1 MSDLKNLTGH
11 KQILVVDNDNG
22 RSQQLA
28 TVLSFVGEHFTCCSQ
43 EQLTSFLK
51 DSSHIL
57 TVILAGDITEQTV
70 KQVNENPSM
79 PFILHDLLDANILST
94 HVNVI
99 GSLSTPLN
107 YAQLTELIHHC
118 HQYHNKLPRTG
129 SNLGSTALFRSL
141 VGTSEPMAQVRF
153 LIEQVAKTPASVLV
167 LGESGTGK
175 EVVARNIHN
184 LSERAKGSFVPVNCG
199 AIPAELLE
207 SELFGHEKGAFTG
220 AISTRKGRFELAEGG
235 TLFLDEIGDM
245 PQPMQVKLLRVL
257 QERTFERVGGSKSIK
272 ADVRIIAA
280 THQNLEGMIK
290 DGGFREDLFY
300 RLNVFPIETPAL
312 RERKEDIPLLLKE
325 LLTRFEAE
333 QNKTVRFT
341 EKAIESLMEHPWD
354 GNVRELSNLIERM
367 LIMYG
372 EQIVDVAEL
381 PFKYQHIDAQVYNP
395 EYPEE
400 LQEQD
405 AINELFAGFDYD
417 GYDDDNSEEDEED
430 SASEDVIINAND
442 ASVLPEQGLNLKEHL
457 AELEVSLIT
466 QSLTK
471 HDFVV
476 ARAAETLGM
485 RRTTLVEKM
494 LQHMYSHL
502 MIKYQLRLLL
512 NRHHL
517 QPLIFYVLTLALSCC
532 CLFK

>member
-1 MSDLKNLTGH
+1 MLQRSTDSNKHNY
-11 KQILVVDNDNG
+11 KKIIVVDNNVA
-22 RSQQLA
+22 RSNQLA
-28 TVLSFVGEHFTCCSQ
+28 TVLSFVGEQFLQCTQ
-43 EQLTSFLK
+43 DQIATVFEQNDHL
-51 DSSHIL
+51 L
-57 TVILAGDITEQTV
+57 TVILTGELSSSIVNVV
-70 KQVNENPSM
+70 KENPKV
-79 PFILHDLLDANILST
+79 PFLLYDVVDASLLSNN
-94 HVNVI
+94 VNVI
-99 GSLSTPLN
+99 GSITTVLN

-118 HQYHNKLPRTG
+118 HQYYNKLPRSG
-129 SNLGSTALFRSL
+129 FHLSSNILFRAL
-141 VGTSEPMAQVRF
+141 VGTSKAMNDVRF
-153 LIEQVAKTPASVLV
+153 LIEQVAKTPATVLV

-184 LSERAKGSFVPVNCG
+184 LSSRSSETFVPVNCG

-220 AISTRKGRFELAEGG
+220 AISARKGRFELAEGG

-280 THQNLEGMIK
+280 THQNLESMIK
-290 DGGFREDLFY
+290 EGGFREDLYY

-312 RERKEDIPLLLKE
+312 RERKEDIPLLLTE
-325 LLTRFEAE
+325 LLTRFEHD
-333 QNKTVRFT
+333 QDKTLRFT
-341 EKAIESLMEHPWD
+341 EKAIESLMEHSWA

-372 EQIVDVAEL
+372 DQIVDVAEL
-381 PFKYQHIDAQVYNP
+381 PLKYQHVDVEEYTP

-405 AINELFAGFDYD
+405 AINELFSAFDYD
-417 GYDDDNSEEDEED
+417 SDEDDLTEGDDIATSQNGPAAD
-430 SASEDVIINAND
+430 I
-442 ASVLPEQGLNLKEHL
+442 LPSDGLNLKEHL
-457 AELEVSLIT
+457 SELEVSLIS
-466 QSLTK
+466 QSLIK
-471 HDFVV
+471 HDYVV

-494 LQHMYSHL
+494 RKYNLQKPVPTDSL
-502 MIKYQLRLLL
+502 
-512 NRHHL
+512 
-517 QPLIFYVLTLALSCC
+517 
-532 CLFK
+532 

>member
-1 MSDLKNLTGH
+1 MPDTAAKSLLSQPHGH
-11 KQILVVDNDNG
+11 KQILIIDNDRV
-22 RSQQLA
+22 RSHHMA
-28 TVLSFVGEHFTCCSQ
+28 MVLSFVGEHYVQCTQDQIASVFKNS
-43 EQLTSFLK
+43 E
-51 DSSHIL
+51 HIL
-57 TVILAGDITEQTV
+57 TVILAGDLSSTTTAIV
-70 KQVNENPSM
+70 KNNPKT
-79 PFILHDLLDANILST
+79 PFLLHDILDASMVSGYANI
-94 HVNVI
+94 I
-99 GSLSTPLN
+99 GCLSTPLN
-107 YAQLTELIHHC
+107 YAQLTELVHHC
-118 HQYHNKLPRTG
+118 HQYHNQLPRASG
-129 SNLGSTALFRSL
+129 KLGSSALFRSL
-141 VGTSEPMAQVRF
+141 VGISKPMSEVRF
-153 LIEQVAKTPASVLV
+153 LIEQVAKTPASVLI

-184 LSERAKGSFVPVNCG
+184 LSDRSKETFVPVNCG

-280 THQNLEGMIK
+280 THQNLEEMITSG
-290 DGGFREDLFY
+290 DFREDLYY

-325 LLTRFEAE
+325 LLSRFEHE
-333 QNKTVRFT
+333 QSKTVRFT
-341 EKAIESLMEHPWD
+341 EKAIESLMEHPWA

-381 PFKYQHIDAQVYNP
+381 PHKYQHIEVAEYTP

-405 AINELFAGFDYD
+405 AINELFSGFDYD
-417 GYDDDNSEEDEED
+417 DEDESD
-430 SASEDVIINAND
+430 NAVTEPTLAD
-442 ASVLPEQGLNLKEHL
+442 ANSGVLPNEGLNLKEHL
-457 AELEVSLIT
+457 ADLEVSLIS
-466 QSLTK
+466 QSLVK
-471 HDFVV
+471 HDYVV

-494 LQHMYSHL
+494 R
-502 MIKYQLRLLL
+502 KY
-512 NRHHL
+512 HL
-517 QPLIFYVLTLALSCC
+517 QKPIV
-532 CLFK
+532 

>member
-1 MSDLKNLTGH
+1 MLQSSIDSNEHVH
-11 KQILVVDNDNG
+11 KQILVVDNDVA
-22 RSQQLA
+22 RAEHLA
-28 TVLSFVGEHFTCCSQ
+28 TVLSFVGEHFLQCSQ
-43 EQLTSFLK
+43 EKIAPFFQKSERL
-51 DSSHIL
+51 L
-57 TVILAGDITEQTV
+57 TVILTGEVSSAIV
-70 KQVNENPSM
+70 KVVKDNPAV
-79 PFILHDLLDANILST
+79 PFLLYDVVDASVLNS

-99 GSLSTPLN
+99 GDIATVLN

-118 HQYHNKLPRTG
+118 HHYYNKLPKNR
-129 SNLGSTALFRSL
+129 SHIRSSILFRSL
-141 VGTSEPMAQVRF
+141 VGTSKAMNDVRF
-153 LIEQVAKTPASVLV
+153 LIEQVAKTPATVLV

-184 LSERAKGSFVPVNCG
+184 LSSRAEGTFVPINCG

-280 THQNLEGMIK
+280 THQNLEEMIK
-290 DGGFREDLFY
+290 EGSFREDLYY
-300 RLNVFPIETPAL
+300 RLNVFPIETPSL

-325 LLTRFEAE
+325 LLTRFEHE
-333 QNKTVRFT
+333 QAKTVRFT
-341 EKAIESLMEHPWD
+341 EKAIESIMEHSWP

-367 LIMYG
+367 LIMFG
-372 EQIVDVAEL
+372 DQIVDVAEL
-381 PFKYQHIDAQVYNP
+381 PPKYQHIDAEAYTP

-400 LQEQD
+400 LQERD
-405 AINELFAGFDYD
+405 AINELFSGFDYD
-417 GYDDDNSEEDEED
+417 DDENDELEEETNNVTQNHSD
-430 SASEDVIINAND
+430 SD
-442 ASVLPEQGLNLKEHL
+442 VLPNEGLNLKEHL
-457 AELEVSLIT
+457 AHLEISLIS
-466 QSLTK
+466 QSLAK
-471 HDFVV
+471 HDYVV

-494 LQHMYSHL
+494 RKYNLQKPS
-502 MIKYQLRLLL
+502 
-512 NRHHL
+512 
-517 QPLIFYVLTLALSCC
+517 
-532 CLFK
+532 

>member
-1 MSDLKNLTGH
+1 MNETATLIGH
-11 KQILVVDNDNG
+11 KQILVVDNDAG
-22 RSQQLA
+22 RSQQLTTILA
-28 TVLSFVGEHFTCCSQ
+28 FVGEHYIHCSQ
-43 EQLTSFLK
+43 EQAGNMLSDT
-51 DSSHIL
+51 SHIL
-57 TVILAGDITEQTV
+57 TVILTGNVSIDCASLI
-70 KQVNENPSM
+70 KANPSV
-79 PFILHDLLDANILST
+79 PFILHDVLDANELATS
-94 HVNVI
+94 VNVI
-99 GSLSTPLN
+99 GTLFAPLN

-118 HQYHNKLPRTG
+118 HQYHNKLPRKAMK
-129 SNLGSTALFRSL
+129 LGSSALFRSL
-141 VGTSEPMAQVRF
+141 IGSSEMMAQVRF

-184 LSERAKGSFVPVNCG
+184 LSERAKAPFVPLNCG

-272 ADVRIIAA
+272 ANVRIIAA
-280 THQNLEGMIK
+280 THQDLEEMIK
-290 DGGFREDLFY
+290 AGSFREDLFY

-325 LLTRFEAE
+325 LLTRFEHE
-333 QNKTVRFT
+333 QGKTLRFT
-341 EKAIESLMEHPWD
+341 EKAIESLMEHPWA

-381 PFKYQHIDAQVYNP
+381 PFKYQHIDVQVYNP

-405 AINELFAGFDYD
+405 VINELFSGFDYD
-417 GYDDDNSEEDEED
+417 DDDEVCDESQLEAQSVNEQKNSM
-430 SASEDVIINAND
+430 D
-442 ASVLPEQGLNLKEHL
+442 AALLPTDGLNLKEHL
-457 AELEVSLIT
+457 ADLEVSLIK
-466 QSLTK
+466 QSLLK

-485 RRTTLVEKM
+485 RSTTLVEKM
-494 LQHMYSHL
+494 RKYDLQKPSE
-502 MIKYQLRLLL
+502 
-512 NRHHL
+512 
-517 QPLIFYVLTLALSCC
+517 
-532 CLFK
+532 

>member
-1 MSDLKNLTGH
+1 MNETATLIGH
-11 KQILVVDNDNG
+11 KQILVVDNDAG
-22 RSQQLA
+22 RSQQLTTILA
-28 TVLSFVGEHFTCCSQ
+28 FVGEHYIHCSQ
-43 EQLTSFLK
+43 EQAGNMLSDT
-51 DSSHIL
+51 SHIL
-57 TVILAGDITEQTV
+57 TVILTGNVSIDCASLI
-70 KQVNENPSM
+70 KANPSV
-79 PFILHDLLDANILST
+79 PFILHDVLDANELATS
-94 HVNVI
+94 VNVI
-99 GSLSTPLN
+99 GTLFAPLN

-118 HQYHNKLPRTG
+118 HQYHNKLPRKAMK
-129 SNLGSTALFRSL
+129 LGSSALFRSL
-141 VGTSEPMAQVRF
+141 IGSSEMMAQVRF

-184 LSERAKGSFVPVNCG
+184 LSERAKAPFVPLNCG

-272 ADVRIIAA
+272 ANVRIIAA
-280 THQNLEGMIK
+280 THQDLEEMIK
-290 DGGFREDLFY
+290 AGSFREDLFY

-325 LLTRFEAE
+325 LLTRFEHE
-333 QNKTVRFT
+333 QGKTLRFT
-341 EKAIESLMEHPWD
+341 EKAIESLMEHPWA

-381 PFKYQHIDAQVYNP
+381 PFKYQHIDVQVYNP

-405 AINELFAGFDYD
+405 VINALFSGFDYD
-417 GYDDDNSEEDEED
+417 DDDEDLSDEPQVETHVANEAQNS
-430 SASEDVIINAND
+430 VD
-442 ASVLPEQGLNLKEHL
+442 AALLPTDGLNLKEHL
-457 AELEVSLIT
+457 ADLEVSLIK
-466 QSLTK
+466 QSLIK

-494 LQHMYSHL
+494 RKYDLQKPSE
-502 MIKYQLRLLL
+502 
-512 NRHHL
+512 
-517 QPLIFYVLTLALSCC
+517 
-532 CLFK
+532 

>member
-1 MSDLKNLTGH
+1 MLESSIDSNENVH
-11 KQILVVDNDNG
+11 KQILVVDDDG
-22 RSQQLA
+22 DRAHHLA
-28 TVLSFVGEHFTCCSQ
+28 TVLSFVGEHFLQCSQ
-43 EQLTSFLK
+43 EEVAPFFVRSE
-51 DSSHIL
+51 HIL
-57 TVILAGDITEQTV
+57 TVILAGNLTPSIV
-70 KQVNENPSM
+70 KLVKDNPKV
-79 PFILHDLLDANILST
+79 PFLLYDVVDASVLN
-94 HVNVI
+94 HYVNVI
-99 GSLSTPLN
+99 GDIATTLN

-118 HQYHNKLPRTG
+118 HHYYNKLPRSG
-129 SNLGSTALFRSL
+129 SHLRSSILFRSL
-141 VGTSEPMAQVRF
+141 VGTSKSMNEVRF
-153 LIEQVAKTPASVLV
+153 LIEQVAKTPATVLV

-184 LSERAKGSFVPVNCG
+184 LSERSKEAFVPINCG

-280 THQNLEGMIK
+280 THQNLEEMIK
-290 DGGFREDLFY
+290 EGGFREDLYY
-300 RLNVFPIETPAL
+300 RLNVFPIETPSL
-312 RERKEDIPLLLKE
+312 RERKEDIPLLLSE
-325 LLTRFEAE
+325 LLTRFEHE
-333 QNKTVRFT
+333 QEKTVRFT
-341 EKAIESLMEHPWD
+341 EKAIESLVEHSWA

-372 EQIVDVAEL
+372 DQIVDVAEL
-381 PFKYQHIDAQVYNP
+381 PPKYQHIDVEEYTP

-405 AINELFAGFDYD
+405 VINALFSGFDYD
-417 GYDDDNSEEDEED
+417 EDED
-430 SASEDVIINAND
+430 SSAEEEIIPAQS
-442 ASVLPEQGLNLKEHL
+442 SVSDILPSDGLNLKEHL
-457 AELEVSLIT
+457 ADLEISLIS
-466 QSLTK
+466 QSLAK
-471 HDFVV
+471 HDYVV

-494 LQHMYSHL
+494 R
-502 MIKYQLRLLL
+502 KYNL
-512 NRHHL
+512 HK
-517 QPLIFYVLTLALSCC
+517 PT
-532 CLFK
+532 

>member
-1 MSDLKNLTGH
+1 MLALSSEESVMNDTVALTGH
-11 KQILVVDNDNG
+11 KRILVVDNDAA
-22 RSQQLA
+22 RAQQLS
-28 TVLSFVGEHFTCCSQ
+28 TVLSFVGEHFIHCPQ
-43 EQLTSFLK
+43 EEATENLI
-51 DSSHIL
+51 DRSHIL
-57 TVILAGDITEQTV
+57 TVILTGN
-70 KQVNENPSM
+70 VNTDCATLIKANPSV
-79 PFILHDLLDANILST
+79 PFILHDVLDPSELSA
-94 HVNVI
+94 HINVI
-99 GSLSTPLN
+99 GTLSSPLN

-118 HQYHNKLPRTG
+118 HQYHNKLPRSG
-129 SNLGSTALFRSL
+129 KKLGSSALFRSL

-184 LSERAKGSFVPVNCG
+184 LSDRAQQAFVPVNCG

-272 ADVRIIAA
+272 ANVRIVAA
-280 THQNLEGMIK
+280 THQDLEVMIK
-290 DGGFREDLFY
+290 EGGFREDLFY

-325 LLTRFEAE
+325 LLTRFEHE

-341 EKAIESLMEHPWD
+341 EKAIESLMEHPWA

-372 EQIVDVAEL
+372 DQIVDVSEL
-381 PFKYQHIDAQVYNP
+381 PYKYQHIDAQVYNP

-405 AINELFAGFDYD
+405 AINDLFSGFDYD
-417 GYDDDNSEEDEED
+417 EEEEIDEQCEENEQVAIVD
-430 SASEDVIINAND
+430 STL
-442 ASVLPEQGLNLKEHL
+442 LPNEGLNLKEHL
-457 AELEVSLIT
+457 ADLEVSLIK
-466 QSLTK
+466 QSLNK
-471 HDFVV
+471 HDYVV

-494 LQHMYSHL
+494 R
-502 MIKYQLRLLL
+502 KYDL
-512 NRHHL
+512 HK
-517 QPLIFYVLTLALSCC
+517 PSE
-532 CLFK
+532 

>member
-1 MSDLKNLTGH
+1 MSDPIFISEH
-11 KQILVVDNDNG
+11 KKILIIDDNDS
-22 RSQQLA
+22 RSSQLA
-28 TVLSFVGEHFTCCSQ
+28 TVLSFIGEHFFQGTQ
-43 EQLTSFLK
+43 AQALELLEK
-51 DSSHIL
+51 NEHLL
-57 TVILAGDITEQTV
+57 TVILSGELSSETISLV
-70 KQVNENPSM
+70 KRHPKI
-79 PFILHDLLDANILST
+79 PFLLHDVLDPNLLNGY
-94 HVNVI
+94 VNVI
-99 GSLSTPLN
+99 ASLSTPLN

-118 HQYHNKLPRTG
+118 HQYHNKLPRTSEKMR
-129 SNLGSTALFRSL
+129 SNALFRSL
-141 VGTSEPMAQVRF
+141 VGVSKPMHEVRF
-153 LIEQVAKTPASVLV
+153 LIEQVAKSPTSVLV

-184 LSERAKGSFVPVNCG
+184 LSERAKGNFVPVNCG

-257 QERTFERVGGSKSIK
+257 QERTFERVGGSKSLK

-280 THQNLEGMIK
+280 THQNLEKMIK
-290 DGGFREDLFY
+290 SGDFREDLFY

-312 RERKEDIPLLLKE
+312 RDRKEDIPLLLKE
-325 LLTRFEAE
+325 LLTRFESE
-333 QNKTVRFT
+333 QDRTVRFT

-372 EQIVDVAEL
+372 DQIVDVAEL
-381 PFKYQHIDAQVYNP
+381 PHKYQHIDTEAYTP

-400 LQEQD
+400 LNEQD
-405 AINELFAGFDYD
+405 VINELFSGFDYD
-417 GYDDDNSEEDEED
+417 EDDVDDKDESGLENATQLDTLD
-430 SASEDVIINAND
+430 SST
-442 ASVLPEQGLNLKEHL
+442 LPSDGLNLKEHL

-466 QSLTK
+466 QSLTR

-494 LQHMYSHL
+494 RKYDLQ
-502 MIKYQLRLLL
+502 K
-512 NRHHL
+512 
-517 QPLIFYVLTLALSCC
+517 PA
-532 CLFK
+532 

>member
-1 MSDLKNLTGH
+1 MPQSSKGSNVHGH
-11 KQILVVDNDNG
+11 KQILVVDNDAV
-22 RSQQLA
+22 RAHQLA
-28 TVLSFVGEHFTCCSQ
+28 TVLSFVGENFLQCRQ
-43 EQLTSFLK
+43 EKITPYFDNSE
-51 DSSHIL
+51 HIL
-57 TVILAGDITEQTV
+57 TVILTGELSSSTV
-70 KQVNENPSM
+70 RIVKDNPKI
-79 PFILHDLLDANILST
+79 PFLLYDVVDTSVLNS

-99 GSLSTPLN
+99 GNISTMLN

-118 HQYHNKLPRTG
+118 HQYHNKLPRSG
-129 SNLGSTALFRSL
+129 SHFSSSILFRSL
-141 VGTSEPMAQVRF
+141 IGTSKLMNEVRF

-184 LSERAKGSFVPVNCG
+184 LSSRAKETFVPINCG

-280 THQNLEGMIK
+280 THQNLEEMIK
-290 DGGFREDLFY
+290 EGSFREDLYY

-325 LLTRFEAE
+325 LLTRFEHE
-333 QNKTVRFT
+333 QEKTIRFT
-341 EKAIESLMEHPWD
+341 EKAIESLMEHSWP

-372 EQIVDVAEL
+372 DQIVDVAEL
-381 PFKYQHIDAQVYNP
+381 PPKYQHIDVNAYTP
-395 EYPEE
+395 EYPQE

-405 AINELFAGFDYD
+405 AINALFSDFDYD
-417 GYDDDNSEEDEED
+417 DEDDTVAEEIIDETQQG
-430 SASEDVIINAND
+430 SATDILPND
-442 ASVLPEQGLNLKEHL
+442 GLNLKEHL
-457 AELEVSLIT
+457 ADLEISLIT
-466 QSLTK
+466 QSLAK
-471 HDFVV
+471 HDYVV

-494 LQHMYSHL
+494 R
-502 MIKYQLRLLL
+502 KY
-512 NRHHL
+512 HL
-517 QPLIFYVLTLALSCC
+517 QKPVETYVL
-532 CLFK
+532 

>member
-1 MSDLKNLTGH
+1 MTDTSILHGH
-11 KQILVVDNDNG
+11 KQILVVDNDNA
-22 RSQQLA
+22 RAHQIA
-28 TVLSFVGEHFTCCSQ
+28 TVFSFVGEHYTLCSQ
-43 EQLTSFLK
+43 EEVSNYLK
-51 DSSHIL
+51 QSDHIL
-57 TVILAGDITEQTV
+57 SVVLCGDLSSLTEKLV
-70 KQVNENPSM
+70 KDNPAI
-79 PFILHDLLDANILST
+79 PFLLHEVVDANALN
-94 HVNVI
+94 HYVNVI

-107 YAQLTELIHHC
+107 YAQLTQMIHHC
-118 HQYHNKLPRTG
+118 HQYHNKLPRQG
-129 SNLGSTALFRSL
+129 AKLASSALFRSL
-141 VGTSEPMAQVRF
+141 VGISEPMTQVRF

-184 LSERAKGSFVPVNCG
+184 LSERSDNAFVPVNCG

-280 THQNLEGMIK
+280 THQQLEDMIK
-290 DGGFREDLFY
+290 TGDFREDLFY

-325 LLTRFEAE
+325 LLTRFEHE
-333 QNKTVRFT
+333 QGKTVRFT
-341 EKAIESLMEHPWD
+341 EKAIESLMEHPWA

-381 PFKYQHIDAQVYNP
+381 PNKYQHIDVEAYEP

-405 AINELFAGFDYD
+405 AINELFSGFDYD
-417 GYDDDNSEEDEED
+417 EESCEENDDNGSNLIGMEETSSNTGLLPDEG
-430 SASEDVIINAND
+430 I
-442 ASVLPEQGLNLKEHL
+442 NLKEHL
-457 AELEVSLIT
+457 AELEVSLIN
-466 QSLTK
+466 QSLEK
-471 HDFVV
+471 HDWVV

-494 LQHMYSHL
+494 RKYDLQKPSE
-502 MIKYQLRLLL
+502 
-512 NRHHL
+512 
-517 QPLIFYVLTLALSCC
+517 
-532 CLFK
+532 

>member
-1 MSDLKNLTGH
+1 MLQNSNDSNEHGH
-11 KQILVVDNDNG
+11 KQILVVDSDVA
-22 RSQQLA
+22 RAEQLA
-28 TVLSFVGEHFTCCSQ
+28 TVLSFVGEHFLQCSQ
-43 EQLTSFLK
+43 EQLTSFLNRRERL
-51 DSSHIL
+51 L
-57 TVILAGDITEQTV
+57 TVILTGDLSESTIKVV
-70 KQVNENPSM
+70 KDNPKV
-79 PFILHDLLDANILST
+79 PFLLHDVVDASVLSSY
-94 HVNVI
+94 VNVI
-99 GSLSTPLN
+99 GSIATILN

-118 HQYHNKLPRTG
+118 HQYYNKLPRSG
-129 SNLGSTALFRSL
+129 SQLSSSILFRSL
-141 VGTSEPMAQVRF
+141 VGTSKSMNEVRF

-184 LSERAKGSFVPVNCG
+184 LSSRAKETFVPINCG

-280 THQNLEGMIK
+280 THQNLEEMIK
-290 DGGFREDLFY
+290 EGSFREDLYY

-312 RERKEDIPLLLKE
+312 RDRKEDIPLLLKE
-325 LLTRFEAE
+325 LLTRFEHE
-333 QNKTVRFT
+333 QEKTVRFT
-341 EKAIESLMEHPWD
+341 EKAIESLMEHSWG

-372 EQIVDVAEL
+372 DQIVDVAEL
-381 PFKYQHIDAQVYNP
+381 PLKYQHIDVEAYTP

-405 AINELFAGFDYD
+405 AINELFSGFDYD
-417 GYDDDNSEEDEED
+417 EDDKADDEIENEANEVIQNNS
-430 SASEDVIINAND
+430 ATG
-442 ASVLPEQGLNLKEHL
+442 VLPDDGLNLKEHL
-457 AELEVSLIT
+457 AELEVSLIS
-466 QSLTK
+466 QSLAK
-471 HDFVV
+471 HDYVV

-494 LQHMYSHL
+494 RKYNLQ
-502 MIKYQLRLLL
+502 K
-512 NRHHL
+512 
-517 QPLIFYVLTLALSCC
+517 PV
-532 CLFK
+532 

>member
-1 MSDLKNLTGH
+1 MSNIDIAIGH
-11 KQILVVDNDNG
+11 KQILIVDDNAI
-22 RSQQLA
+22 RAEQMI
-28 TVLSFVGEHFTCCSQ
+28 TVLAFVGEHFIHCTH
-43 EQLTSFLK
+43 EEVNNDIAKK
-51 DSSHIL
+51 DHVL
-57 TVILAGDITEQTV
+57 TVILCGEVTTATV
-70 KQVNENPSM
+70 SLVKNNPEI
-79 PFILHDLLDANILST
+79 PFILHDVVDGIALNAYA
-94 HVNVI
+94 NVI
-99 GSLSTPLN
+99 GSLSTRLN

-118 HQYHNKLPRTG
+118 HQYHNKLPRSG
-129 SNLGSTALFRSL
+129 RKLSSSALFRSL
-141 VGTSEPMAQVRF
+141 VGTSKPMNDVRF
-153 LIEQVAKTPASVLV
+153 LIEQVAKTPASVLI

-184 LSERAKGSFVPVNCG
+184 LSERAQGTFVPVNCG

-272 ADVRIIAA
+272 ADVRIVAA
-280 THQNLEGMIK
+280 THQDLEEMIK
-290 DGGFREDLFY
+290 EGSFREDLFY

-325 LLTRFEAE
+325 LLTRFEHD

-341 EKAIESLMEHPWD
+341 SKAIESLMEHLWP

-372 EQIVDVAEL
+372 DQIVDVAEL
-381 PFKYQHIDAQVYNP
+381 PYKYQHIDAQAYNP

-405 AINELFAGFDYD
+405 AISELFSGFDYD
-417 GYDDDNSEEDEED
+417 DESDAEDNVVSDINLTSENLAKQTDQGTELNT
-430 SASEDVIINAND
+430 AL
-442 ASVLPEQGLNLKEHL
+442 LPHDGLNLKEHL
-457 AELEVSLIT
+457 AELEISLIL

-471 HDFVV
+471 HDYVV

-494 LQHMYSHL
+494 RKYDLQKPTS
-502 MIKYQLRLLL
+502 
-512 NRHHL
+512 
-517 QPLIFYVLTLALSCC
+517 
-532 CLFK
+532 

>member
-1 MSDLKNLTGH
+1 MLQSANYSNEDGH
-11 KQILVVDNDNG
+11 KQILVVDNDVA
-22 RSQQLA
+22 RADHLA
-28 TVLSFVGEHFTCCSQ
+28 TVLSFVGEHFLKCSQ
-43 EQLTSFLK
+43 EQITPFFQNSERL
-51 DSSHIL
+51 L
-57 TVILAGDITEQTV
+57 TVILAGEVSSSIVKVVKDNPTV
-70 KQVNENPSM
+70 
-79 PFILHDLLDANILST
+79 PFLLYDVVDASVLNS

-99 GSLSTPLN
+99 GDIATVLN

-118 HQYHNKLPRTG
+118 HHYYNKLPRDG
-129 SNLGSTALFRSL
+129 SNLRSSILFRSL
-141 VGTSEPMAQVRF
+141 VGTSKAMNEVRF
-153 LIEQVAKTPASVLV
+153 LIEQVAKTPATVLV

-184 LSERAKGSFVPVNCG
+184 LSSRAKEAFVPINCG

-280 THQNLEGMIK
+280 THQNLEEMIK
-290 DGGFREDLFY
+290 EGSFREDLYY

-325 LLTRFEAE
+325 LLTRFEHE
-333 QNKTVRFT
+333 QTRTVRFT
-341 EKAIESLMEHPWD
+341 EKAIESIMEHSWP

-367 LIMYG
+367 LIMFG
-372 EQIVDVAEL
+372 DQIVDVAEL
-381 PFKYQHIDAQVYNP
+381 PPKYQHIDVEAYTP

-400 LQEQD
+400 LQERD
-405 AINELFAGFDYD
+405 AINELFSGFDYD
-417 GYDDDNSEEDEED
+417 DDEED
-430 SASEDVIINAND
+430 PLEDESINVTENNSATNILPND
-442 ASVLPEQGLNLKEHL
+442 GLNLKEHL
-457 AELEVSLIT
+457 ADLEISLIS
-466 QSLTK
+466 QSLAK
-471 HDFVV
+471 HDYVV

-494 LQHMYSHL
+494 RKYNLQKPS
-502 MIKYQLRLLL
+502 
-512 NRHHL
+512 
-517 QPLIFYVLTLALSCC
+517 
-532 CLFK
+532 